1 MKKNNLYTP
10 LFIFLSIIIG
20 LMLGRLI
27 YHNKG
32 TARIDLTKTDKIS
45 ALIDVVNSQYVD
57 SVSTSEIIEKIIPE
71 VLLQLDPHSIY
82 IPAAKYEETTAP
94 LHGSFEGIGVQFN
107 IQKDTIMIVAV
118 IAGGP
123 SEKEG
128 LLAGDRIVTINDS
141 TFAGIGITN
150 DGVMKN
156 LKGEKGSKV
165 KLGVKRFGRKDLI
178 YFTITRD
185 KIPLY
190 SVETSYMVNNN
201 TGYIRISRFA
211 STTHTE
217 FVNAVR
223 SLKKEGME
231 KVILDLRG
239 NGGGYLGEAYKIV
252 DEFLEEGKMIVYTEG
267 KAYKREE
274 YKSTRGG
281 ICKEMELIVL
291 IDTWSASASE
301 IVSGAIQD
309 NDRGLIIGRRS
320 FGKGLV
326 QTEYEFRD
334 GSYIRLTI
342 ARYYTPTGRCIQ
354 KPYSD
359 NFEDYEFEIY
369 DRIMHGEL
377 ENQDSTSFADSLKYT
392 TPKGRTVYGGG
403 GIMPDI
409 FVPIDTTNNSKFYKK
424 VNDKNLIYNF
434 AIQYTDKNRTTL
446 NKFKNHTQIENYLNN
461 QNIYSQFINF
471 TKTQKIESE
480 QKEIDKAQ
488 ERIENLLHAYIVRN
502 VLDEN
507 NFYKVINQMDNIY
520 LRAVEEIE
528 K

>member
-32 TARIDLTKTDKIS
+32 ESRIDFTKSDKIS
-45 ALIDVVNSQYVD
+45 ALIDVVYNQYVD
-57 SVSTSEIIEKIIPE
+57 SISTNEIIEKIIPD

-107 IQKDTIMIVAV
+107 IQKDTIMIVDV

-150 DGVMKN
+150 AGVMKN

-165 KLGVKRFGRKDLI
+165 KLGIKRFGRKDLI
-178 YFTITRD
+178 YITITRD

-190 SVETSYMVNNN
+190 SIETSYMVNENI
-201 TGYIRISRFA
+201 GYIRISRFA
-211 STTHTE
+211 NTTHDE
-217 FVNAVR
+217 FVRAVK
-223 SLKKEGME
+223 SLKKEGLE
-231 KVILDLRG
+231 KIILDLRG
-239 NGGGYLGEAYKIV
+239 NGGGYLGEAYNIV
-252 DEFLEEGKMIVYTEG
+252 DEFLAEGQMIVYTEG
-267 KAYKREE
+267 KAYKRQD
-274 YKSTRGG
+274 YKSTKGG
-281 ICKEMELIVL
+281 ICRNMELIVL

-301 IVSGAIQD
+301 IVAGAIQD

-326 QTEYEFRD
+326 QSEFEFKD
-334 GSYIRLTI
+334 GSFIRLTI

-359 NFEDYEFEIY
+359 NFEDYELEIY
-369 DRIMHGEL
+369 DRIIHGEL
-377 ENQDSTSFADSLKYT
+377 ENQDSTSFVDSLKYT

-409 FVPIDTTNNSKFYKK
+409 FVAIDTTKSSKFYKK
-424 VNDKNLIYNF
+424 ISDKNLIYNF
-434 AIQYTDKNRTTL
+434 AIQYTDKNRIVL
-446 NKFKNHTQIENYLNN
+446 NKFENHIQIENYLDN
-461 QNIYSQFINF
+461 QNIYSQFVNF
-471 TKTQKIESE
+471 TKTQKVKSK
-480 QKEIDKAQ
+480 QVEIDKAK
-488 ERIENLLHAYIVRN
+488 ERIENMLNAYIVRN